1 MNKKVIEALVEED
14 IGTARTLYPLDAKTE
29 KSIAEFVKQQTEVGN
44 PCRYELVTIQGAV
57 YIALIQPDPTYTP
70 EELTIL
76 AQLNC
81 SKTTKKLIKHVKI
94 IKGILIFFCVLICI
108 SLTAGL
114 IYIGQL
120 LSELSSLSSTSIW

>member
-29 KSIAEFVKQQTEVGN
+29 KSIAEFVKQQTEAGN

-70 EELTIL
+70 EELEIM

-81 SKTTKKLIKHVKI
+81 GKFLRGLTSRVKTIES
-94 IKGILIFFCVLICI
+94 ILTFFCILTVI
-108 SLTAGL
+108 SLIAN
-114 IYIGQL
+114 IVL
-120 LSELSSLSSTSIW
+120 LAL